1 MSWKKTIKGNFG
13 EVREQIDGLAEEVR
27 GKQGKVTEDTEKS
40 VNAHALQ
47 ARIAQFAAS
56 EITARHSGE
65 ENFVLNVSGEVESD
79 GSGSIAIEYSFGAP
93 KKKGK
98 AKS

>member
-1 MSWKKTIKGNFG
+1 MSWKKTIKGTFG

-27 GKQGKVTEDTEKS
+27 GKQGKVTESNEKS

-56 EITARHSGE
+56 QITAQCAGE
-65 ENFVLNVSGEVESD
+65 ENFVLNVSGEVEPD
-79 GSGSIAIEYSFGAP
+79 GSGSVTIEYGFGAP
-93 KKKGK
+93 KKK
-98 AKS
+98 AKRS